1 MTKNEE
7 PLAGMVSADDLSHQ
21 DHMDGERTDRFSIID
36 EIRAEFADTP
46 TEEIE
51 REAARSIAEV
61 REEMRRET
69 RDSAT
74 CP

>member
-1 MTKNEE
+1 
-7 PLAGMVSADDLSHQ
+7 MVSPDDL
-21 DHMDGERTDRFSIID
+21 DRRDLDRAERFGIIH
-36 EIRAEFADTP
+36 EMRAEFADTP